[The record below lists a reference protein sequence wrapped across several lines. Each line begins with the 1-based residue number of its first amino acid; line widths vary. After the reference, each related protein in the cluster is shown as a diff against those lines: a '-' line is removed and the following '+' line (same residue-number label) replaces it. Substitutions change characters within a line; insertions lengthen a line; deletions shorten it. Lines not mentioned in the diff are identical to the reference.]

1 MPTFEA
7 NGISIHFEQQGAR
20 TDTPL
25 LLLHG
30 IGCQLVQWPQ
40 HFIDGLTERGLRVIY
55 PDNRDVGLSGKLTT
69 LGKVDLAKVMA
80 AMGTGAP
87 IDAPYSLSDM
97 AEDAHAL
104 LDHLGLMDAHVLGVS
119 MGGMI
124 AQHLAMNRPERVR
137 SLISVMSSSG
147 DPALPAATPE
157 AAGALVAAPAGTDR
171 ASLIAHQQAVWDL
184 IGGPR
189 YRSSHEGIGA
199 LAARA
204 IDRMVYPEGFARQL
218 AAILADGS
226 RVARLDQISAPTLVI
241 HGDQDP
247 LVPLAAGESTA
258 AAIPGAVLEVVSGMG
273 HDLPETLIPSL
284 VELIVRFTER
294 VEGERTQTQTPESGH
309 GGLA

>member
-7 NGISIHFEQQGAR
+7 TGISIHFEQQGAR
-20 TDTPL
+20 TDPPL

-40 HFIDGLTERGLRVIY
+40 QFIDGLTARGLRVIY
-55 PDNRDVGLSGKLTT
+55 PDNRDVGLSGKLSAH
-69 LGKVDLAKVMA
+69 GRMDLAQVMT
-80 AMGTGAP
+80 AMGTGTP
-87 IDAPYSLSDM
+87 VDAPYSLADM
-97 AEDAHAL
+97 AEDARAL

-124 AQHLAMNRPERVR
+124 AQHLAIAHPERVR

-147 DPALPAATPE
+147 DPELPAATPE
-157 AAGALVAAPAGTDR
+157 AAAALVAAPAGTDR
-171 ASLIAHQQAVWDL
+171 ASLIAHQENVWNL

-189 YRSSHEGIGA
+189 YHSSEEGIGK

-218 AAILADGS
+218 AAIVADGS
-226 RVARLDQISAPTLVI
+226 RVTRLGGITAPTLVI

-258 AAIPGAVLEVVSGMG
+258 SAIPGATLEVVSGMG
-273 HDLPETLIPSL
+273 HDLPETLIPLL
-284 VELIVRFTER
+284 VEIIERFTER
-294 VEGERTQTQTPESGH
+294 VERETAPTPDAAQ
-309 GGLA
+309 GGPA